1 MSYLTIG
8 GAGDLAREA
17 LDWVH
22 DAGHGVGA
30 FLVTTTAFVP
40 EGGLLCGL
48 PVLGLDAMNIDK
60 RRLGPM
66 VLGIGSWSTK
76 AALAALAELAPAV
89 VHPKAIVGRRS
100 SLGAGSLLCPGAVV
114 TVDCEIGRG
123 LTMNLNA
130 TIGHGCKVGEWVT
143 LSPGAKISGN
153 CTVGDGVFFGTNAS
167 VIPGVKIAAGAII
180 GAGAV
185 VTRDITEPGTYVGVP
200 ARCVRP

>member
-1 MSYLTIG
+1 MSHLTIG

-17 LDWVH
+17 LGWVQ

-40 EGGLLCGL
+40 EGGKLCGL
-48 PVLGLDAMNIDK
+48 PVLGLDAITIDK
-60 RRLGPM
+60 QRLGPM
-66 VLGIGSWSTK
+66 VLGIGSWATK
-76 AALAALAELAPAV
+76 AALAALGELAPAV
-89 VHPKAIVGRRS
+89 VHPRAVVGRRNV
-100 SLGAGSLLCPGAVV
+100 LGAGTLVCPGAVI
-114 TVDCEIGRG
+114 TVDCEIGSG

-130 TIGHGCKVGEWVT
+130 TIGHGCKLGEWIT

-153 CTVGDGVFFGTNAS
+153 CEIGHGVFFGTNAS
-167 VIPGVKIAAGAII
+167 VIPGIKIAAGAVI

-200 ARCVRP
+200 ARCVRR